1 MEVADK
7 GLRIPESVYGFTLPL
22 GATINMNGLASTLG
36 VISVFAANL
45 YNNYIIYKVKVVL
58 FNIFSFT

>member
-1 MEVADK
+1 MLIAFSTTSSSATLPSSMEVADK

-36 VISVFAANL
+36 VISVFAKKF
-45 YNNYIIYKVKVVL
+45 I
-58 FNIFSFT
+58 